1 MSAWE
6 PAGRRE
12 DDNEPTVVIGTEHTQ
27 AVPQFASPWAEPP
40 AERTAVLDVS
50 ALQETAPI
58 AASPPPPMPAA
69 PRPVEPDA
77 AEFDPR
83 DSPDYAYEL
92 ERMQNRR
99 FTDVGL
105 LLLRLMTLPLLLRG
119 LYQLLHLGPLTEQ
132 MRRLPLLSQAPDLA
146 AVAVGAAG
154 VVLPVLLAVG
164 LFTRVAALLLAG
176 ITGLLYGL
184 SLWAG
189 APVLDPV
196 TGGLANEASLLYGAL
211 AFPLVFTGAGR
222 VSVDH
227 GLGTDR
233 RERLADRRVTK
244 RRAKHG

>member
-27 AVPQFASPWAEPP
+27 AVPQFASPWAEPA

-50 ALQETAPI
+50 ALQESAPV
-58 AASPPPPMPAA
+58 AAPPPPVAA
-69 PRPVEPDA
+69 AARPLERDV

-154 VVLPVLLAVG
+154 VVLPVLLADG

-211 AFPLVFTGAGR
+211 ALPLIFTGAGR

-244 RRAKHG
+244 RQGKR